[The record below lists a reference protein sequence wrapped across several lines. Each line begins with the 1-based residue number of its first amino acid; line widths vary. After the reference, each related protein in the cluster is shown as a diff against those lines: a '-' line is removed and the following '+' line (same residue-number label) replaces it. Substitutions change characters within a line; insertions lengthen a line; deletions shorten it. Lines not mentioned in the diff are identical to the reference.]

1 MLAVEGIIGSRKG
14 AFMMTDLLD
23 KAFEEASRLSQEEQD
38 EIAIFILEEL
48 KSERRWAELLSSAP
62 DELADMAKEARREY
76 ESGETEPLHTK
87 TE

>member
-1 MLAVEGIIGSRKG
+1 MG
-14 AFMMTDLLD
+14 AYMMTDLLD

-48 KSERRWAELLSSAP
+48 KSERKWVELLSSSP
-62 DELADMAKEARREY
+62 DKLADMAKEARREH
-76 ESGETEPLHTK
+76 ESGETEPLHSK